1 MPCTIS
7 CMISAIFIIG
17 MIYFYIRTETDDVVK
32 NYADSLTPELRAR
45 YENIKKER
53 MRISCHGYLLGLL
66 LSAIIVMLLKRDKK
80 NKISTLSL
88 VCIVVATSFLT
99 NYFYY
104 MITPKSDWMLNHMES
119 EEQVKNW
126 LVMYKRMSYN
136 YHMGLTLG
144 IIAVGVFTFGF
155 RK

>member
-1 MPCTIS
+1 
-7 CMISAIFIIG
+7 MISAIFIIG